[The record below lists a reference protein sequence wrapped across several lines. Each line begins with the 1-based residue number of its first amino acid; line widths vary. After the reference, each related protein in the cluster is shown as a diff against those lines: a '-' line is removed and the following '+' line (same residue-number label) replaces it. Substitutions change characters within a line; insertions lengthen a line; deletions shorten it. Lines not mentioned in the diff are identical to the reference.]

1 MSKQHQNV
9 IVTGSSNGFGYL
21 TVLTMAR
28 KGHQVFATMRNVN
41 GSNAAKRDE
50 LLRIA
55 ENESLDI
62 KVVEL
67 DVTDQNSIDIAT
79 AQIQKEAD
87 HIDVLVNN
95 AGTMFVGISEAYS
108 IEQIEDQM
116 SVNFYGP
123 IRMAKA
129 FLPMLKKNG
138 GLITNVSSVA
148 GRLAFPY
155 FGVYCASKWAM
166 EAYFESLG
174 YELAPYGVDVTIV
187 EPGPFATNLL
197 HSGPKEADSE
207 VIKTY
212 GEDAKVPGTTLEGFD
227 TMFKSGG
234 PDVDPQHVA
243 DVISNLVHTEQ
254 GQRPIRTVVGQDFGT
269 VELNNAVAPIQRRL
283 ITDVLQMNHLLGV
296 SKN

>member
-1 MSKQHQNV
+1 MSKQIQNV

-21 TVLTMAR
+21 TVLTLAR
-28 KGHQVFATMRNVN
+28 KGHHVFATMRNVN
-41 GSNAAKRDE
+41 GGNATKRDE
-50 LLRIA
+50 LLKIA
-55 ENESLDI
+55 DREGLNI

-67 DVTDQNSIDIAT
+67 DVKDQNSIDRAAIE
-79 AQIQKEAD
+79 IQKEAA
-87 HIDVLVNN
+87 HIDVLINN

-123 IRMAKA
+123 IRVAKA
-129 FLPMLKKNG
+129 FLPLLRKNG

-174 YELAPYGVDVTIV
+174 YELAPYGVDVSIV

-207 VIKTY
+207 VLKTY
-212 GEDAKVPGTTLEGFD
+212 GEDANVPGTTLEGFD
-227 TMFKSGG
+227 AMFKSGS

-243 DVISNLVHTEQ
+243 DAISQLVHSEQ
-254 GQRPIRTVVGQDFGT
+254 GQRPVRTVVGQDFGT
-269 VELNNAVAPIQRRL
+269 VELNDAVAPIQRRL
-283 ITDVLQMNHLLGV
+283 ITDVLQMNHLLGA
-296 SKN
+296 NHN